1 MPERKL
7 TKIKGPEGQD
17 LMAEDLDYKALKEPW
32 SEYELAD
39 GTIIK
44 LRLVVQKIS
53 RALTPDGKKTH
64 YKEDGEPLYS
74 IKFQNVA
81 SAAVPERLLKKG

>member
-1 MPERKL
+1 MPERKVSK
-7 TKIKGPEGQD
+7 TKGPKGQD
-17 LMAEDLDYKALKEPW
+17 LMAEDLNYKILKEPW

-53 RALTPDGKKTH
+53 RTLTPDGKKIY
-64 YKEDGEPLYS
+64 YKEDGEPLYN
-74 IKFQNVA
+74 IRFQNVA